1 MITKERLR
9 QDLLKLGLEKGDWLL
24 VHSSLKSIGYVKGEA
39 ATVVEAILD
48 VLGPHGLLMVPTFT
62 FTNFT
67 PYFDPE
73 QTPSQ
78 MGIITETV
86 RKQYSCWR
94 SLHPRHSVGALGEGA
109 ESVVEGHLQAG
120 SVGKGSPLDKL
131 AKRGGY
137 VLLLGVKHDVNT
149 MIHAAEVR
157 AELPYLYSVK
167 ESPDFPEVAWVKSP
181 RAGMIEVPL
190 APYPTCSQ
198 GFGKLEPTMRAKGQL
213 RYGNVGNARVQ
224 LMKGRDVID
233 TGAAVLREDPE
244 ALFCNRSNCYP
255 CQQKRKFMAQQREE
269 ETIRGAQIRN
279 KCH

>member
-1 MITKERLR
+1 MITKDRLK
-9 QDLLKLGLEKGDWLL
+9 QDFLKLGLGKGDWLL
-24 VHSSLKSIGYVKGEA
+24 IHSSLKSIGYVKGGP
-39 ATVVEAILD
+39 ATVVDAILD

-62 FTNFT
+62 FTNYK

-86 RKQYSCWR
+86 RKEYHCFR

-109 ESVVEGHLQAG
+109 ESVVQGHLQAG

-131 AKRGGY
+131 SKRGGY

-157 AELPYLYSVK
+157 ADLPYLYSVK
-167 ESPDFPEVAWVKSP
+167 ESPDFPEAAWVKSAH
-181 RAGMIEVPL
+181 AGMIEVPL

-198 GFGKLEPTMRAKGQL
+198 GFGKLEPIMHARGQL
-213 RYGNVGNARVQ
+213 RYGNVGKAEVQ

-233 TGAAVLREDPE
+233 TGAAVLRGDPE
-244 ALFCNRSNCYP
+244 ALLCDRPNCYP
-255 CQQKRKFMAQQREE
+255 CLQKRKFMARQREE
-269 ETIRGAQIRN
+269 EAMCLQQERIE
-279 KCH
+279 